1 MNRDFRYKTDDY
13 GHGRGDWRTTL
24 VYHVEKLDK
33 WEVAVYQAAYV
44 ICSAEFGGEI
54 RNIRQLEDCGINM
67 RKAVLDDVRDGC
79 IFATFPHFG
88 KTVVQDL
95 EFVSE
100 DDKKAAKKAST
111 KPRPGGVRVGRPMNW
126 APVQAPV
133 QVQGFGL
140 LNVALPEPVQAPVQG
155 YQYGNLFDNAFDGV
169 ALQNVAHPEPAQP
182 QVVEQPQQAQEPE
195 PFNREQLRRWYEALG
210 RHR

>member
-13 GHGRGDWRTTL
+13 GHGRGYWRTTL
-24 VYHVEKLDK
+24 VCNVDKLDK
-33 WEVAVYQAAYV
+33 WEVAIYQAAYV
-44 ICSAEFGGEI
+44 ICSAEFGEI
-54 RNIRQLEDCGINM
+54 QDIHQLEACGINM

-111 KPRPGGVRVGRPMNW
+111 KPSPGGVRVGRPMNW
-126 APVQAPV
+126 A
-133 QVQGFGL
+133 
-140 LNVALPEPVQAPVQG
+140 PVQAPVQG

-195 PFNREQLRRWYEALG
+195 PRIPNHEQMLRWHERFG
-210 RHR
+210 